1 MMAYLLHMVDITCK
15 AFKMEEPG
23 VGAKIEAPSLACA
36 SLASARTHLF
46 DSISWLGKLHI
57 ERCASSNNFL
67 PSDFSA

>member
-1 MMAYLLHMVDITCK
+1 
-15 AFKMEEPG
+15 MEEPG